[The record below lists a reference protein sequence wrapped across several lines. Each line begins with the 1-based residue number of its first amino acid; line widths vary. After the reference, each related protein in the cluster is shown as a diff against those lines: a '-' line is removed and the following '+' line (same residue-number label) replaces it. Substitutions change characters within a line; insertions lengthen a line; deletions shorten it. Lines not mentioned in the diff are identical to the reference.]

1 MDTIKNPLDIDNSL
15 ESHEEI
21 KNILTDGNLD
31 NDMKVC
37 NLLDKLSKS
46 EQITNLRD
54 VVGC

>member
-15 ESHEEI
+15 ESPEEI

-37 NLLDKLSKS
+37 NLLDKLSNS

>member
-15 ESHEEI
+15 ESPEEI

-37 NLLDKLSKS
+37 NLLDKLSNS
-46 EQITNLRD
+46 EQITSLWD
-54 VVGC
+54 VASC